1 MPLSPDEREALL
13 RIFGSDIV
21 ELCGTLQKVGLS
33 ITYHRVKGRYEYPAL
48 VVQCKGKRRK
58 LHISQDLW
66 KAFREEVERIKLEKL
81 IASLGKVEKLSFHPA
96 NTDLLIS
103 LLEKIGEIYQNR
115 KFWKFLLKE
124 AEAGRLPKNIF
135 KHRRFVYKD
144 NLSVEVWDVEPLKE
158 LRFSVIKRDPV
169 RGEVKHFETLSYVG
183 REGNIY
189 IISVKPLKVFELSEK
204 GVREFLEN
212 CKATF

>member
-1 MPLSPDEREALL
+1 MPLSPDEREAIL
-13 RIFGSDIV
+13 RIFGSDIFD
-21 ELCGTLQKVGLS
+21 LCGTLQKVGLS

-66 KAFREEVERIKLEKL
+66 NAFREEVERIKLEKL
-81 IASLGKVEKLSFHPA
+81 IASLGEVEKLSFHPV

-103 LLEKIGEIYQNR
+103 LLEKVGEIHQNR
-115 KFWKFLLKE
+115 KFWEFLLKE
-124 AEAGRLPKNIF
+124 AEEGRLPKNIF
-135 KHRRFVYKD
+135 NHHRFVYGD

-158 LRFSVIKRDPV
+158 LRFRVIKRDSV

-183 REGNIY
+183 SEGDIY

-204 GVREFLEN
+204 GVKKFLKR
-212 CKATF
+212 CKTTL